1 MGKPYLKITF
11 LKESQDKETPMKRI
25 SHDLLYLTLNQP
37 KFHLNIES
45 VCLFRKLGC
54 ALKLI

>member
-25 SHDLLYLTLNQP
+25 SHDLLYLTLNQR
-37 KFHLNIES
+37 KFQ
-45 VCLFRKLGC
+45 GC
-54 ALKLI
+54 AL

>member
-37 KFHLNIES
+37 KFHTHKHIYTPII
-45 VCLFRKLGC
+45 VIVKYG
-54 ALKLI
+54 A